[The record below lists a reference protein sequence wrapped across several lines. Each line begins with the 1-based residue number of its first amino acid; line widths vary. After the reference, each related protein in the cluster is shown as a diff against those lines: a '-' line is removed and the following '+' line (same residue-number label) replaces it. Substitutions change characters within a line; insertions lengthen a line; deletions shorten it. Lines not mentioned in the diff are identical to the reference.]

1 MLPAHIAIIM
11 DGNGRWAKERGL
23 PRAAGHR
30 RLPGRGDAAL
40 AQIDLTAGLLRQ
52 VSQTL
57 SEVVETHQL
66 QIRVREVGQGLLQL
80 DFTIADVL
88 YQLVGGLRSGMT
100 YVGASSLQDLWE
112 RAQFVRITGAGFKES
127 GSHDV
132 QRI

>member
-1 MLPAHIAIIM
+1 MASLTANVSRLEVDQHREVDPE
-11 DGNGRWAKERGL
+11 DWERVVPEGVEATV
-23 PRAAGHR
+23 PY
-30 RLPGRGDAAL
+30 RGDV
-40 AQIDLTAGLLRQ
+40 T
-52 VSQTL
+52 
-57 SEVVETHQL
+57 
-66 QIRVREVGQGLLQL
+66 
-80 DFTIADVL
+80 DVL